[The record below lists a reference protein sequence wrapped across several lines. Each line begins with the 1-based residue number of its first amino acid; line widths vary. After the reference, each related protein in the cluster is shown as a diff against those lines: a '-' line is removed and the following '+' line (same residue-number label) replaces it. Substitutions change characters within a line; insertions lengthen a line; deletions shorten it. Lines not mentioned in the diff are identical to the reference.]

1 MSFRTISFLL
11 VLSSIGNAAGTS
23 ESGIDLG
30 RARDYFLEAQLL
42 CKKDGGE
49 LWGRSLCVPIAFIHP
64 QTREVVTNLPDSA
77 GTLVSQDGV
86 FLGIWPDTLAVANS
100 SAVWRGTRWTTLMWP
115 LPEEKTARA
124 SLMMHESFHNIQER
138 LGFTAMTPS
147 NAHLDSRE
155 GRIWLRLEWSALRLA
170 LTSTGLEQQGA
181 VRDALVF
188 RTYRR
193 QLCSGSADSESRMEM
208 HEGLAEYTGI
218 RLCGLSA
225 DSARKHLAGDLY
237 ETCANAVSFIST
249 FAYWSGPAYGLLLD
263 EWGGTWRKGLTS
275 DMDLGKLLQTALG
288 LEIPNDPGA
297 AIEEIAAR
305 YGGAT
310 VRAEELAREQEH
322 NRKLAD
328 FRVRLV
334 DGPVLILPLAQMNI
348 QYDPRGMVSMDSLG
362 TVYPTIRISDIWGIV
377 EVSGGGAL
385 MSASWTSLR
394 VPAPTDTTAKQVKG
408 DGWVLRLSED
418 WYIIPADRPG
428 DFTLKSRR

>member
-11 VLSSIGNAAGTS
+11 VLSSVGNTAGTS
-23 ESGIDLG
+23 EPGIDLG

-42 CKKDGGE
+42 CEKDGGE
-49 LWGRSLCVPIAFIHP
+49 LWGQSLCVPIAFIHP

-77 GTLVSQDGV
+77 ATPLSQDGV
-86 FLGIWPDTLAVANS
+86 FLGTWPDTLAIANS

-115 LPEEKTARA
+115 LPEEKK
-124 SLMMHESFHNIQER
+124 
-138 LGFTAMTPS
+138 LGFPAMTPS

-155 GRIWLRLEWSALRLA
+155 GRIWLRLEWRALRLA
-170 LTSTGLEQQGA
+170 LTSTGLEQQRA

-193 QLCSGSADSESRMEM
+193 QLFSGSADSESRMEM

-225 DSARKHLAGDLY
+225 DSARKYLAGDLY

-263 EWGGTWRKGLTS
+263 EYGGTWRKGLTP
-275 DMDLGKLLQTALG
+275 DMDLGKLLQTALRF
-288 LEIPNDPGA
+288 EPPNDLGA
-297 AIEEIAAR
+297 AAEEVCAR

-310 VRAEELAREQEH
+310 VRTEELAREQEH

-328 FRVRLV
+328 FRARLV

-377 EVSGGGAL
+377 DVSGGGAL
-385 MSASWTSLR
+385 MSTSWTSLR
-394 VPAPTDTTAKQVKG
+394 VPAPTDTIAQQLKG
-408 DGWVLRLSED
+408 DGWTLQLSKE
-418 WYIIPADRPG
+418 WYVIPAERPG